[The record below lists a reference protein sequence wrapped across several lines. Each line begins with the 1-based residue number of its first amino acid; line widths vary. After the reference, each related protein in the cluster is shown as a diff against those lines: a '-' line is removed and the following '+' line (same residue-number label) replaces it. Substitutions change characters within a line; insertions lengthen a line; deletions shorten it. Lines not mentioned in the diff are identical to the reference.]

1 MPSDP
6 APSGPLRTR
15 IGLTGRG
22 WWFLGTGLVLAAI
35 GLSQGWTPAVQFG
48 ALIALLPLAAA
59 LLTRSPRADLDLQR
73 DLSARELASG
83 DELKVT
89 VSVRGRFP
97 RGRSLLLEDAAPPEL
112 GGPHRFALNGI
123 AGQGVSRS
131 HYRLRVG
138 ARGIHHVGP
147 MRIHVIDRYGM
158 VHRVITEGMRD
169 EIIVHPPVVE
179 LDPLVLGGASVGTGS
194 GHLGARGAA
203 TDDVIPRDYQPGDEV
218 RRIDWKASARTGAL
232 MIRSEESPW
241 RSAVTL
247 VLDLR
252 ESDHRGREP
261 ESSIDAALSMAAS
274 IGCLALESGWDLTVR
289 TTDDVVL
296 FAGSPMTGVA
306 AERRELLLALATVP
320 VSQSVVPS
328 SSLAYSAQASG
339 SGPLILIAGR
349 LSVPSARLLTG
360 IGLHSPTRL
369 LVAIAAEQWA
379 ASEPGTPAPARS
391 AGGTDDA
398 LGWFH
403 QAGWRITALERTA
416 PGTAALTAAVAT
428 SWAGLGARR

>member
-6 APSGPLRTR
+6 ASPGSIRSR
-15 IGLTGRG
+15 VGLTGRG
-22 WWFLGTGLVLAAI
+22 WWFLGTGMVLAGV
-35 GLSQGWTPAVQFG
+35 GLVQRWTPAVQFG

-59 LLTRSPRADLDLQR
+59 LLTRSPRSTLDLHR

-83 DELKVT
+83 DQLKVT

-138 ARGIHHVGP
+138 ARGIHHLGP

-158 VHRVITEGMRD
+158 VHRVITAGIRD

-179 LDPLVLGGASVGTGS
+179 LDPLILGGASLGSGS

-218 RRIDWKASARTGAL
+218 RRIDWKASARTGSL
-232 MIRSEESPW
+232 MVRSEENPW

-247 VLDLR
+247 VIDLR

-274 IGCLALESGWDLTVR
+274 IGCLALASGWDLTVR
-289 TTDDVVL
+289 TTDDLTL
-296 FAGSPMTGVA
+296 FAGSPMTGMA
-306 AERRELLLALATVP
+306 AERRELLLALATVA
-320 VSQSVVPS
+320 VSHSAVPS
-328 SSLAYSAQASG
+328 SSLAYSAHASG
-339 SGPLILIAGR
+339 TGPLILIAGR

-360 IGLHSPTRL
+360 IGTHTPTRL
-369 LVAIAAEQWA
+369 LVAIAADQWA
-379 ASEPGTPAPARS
+379 PGDPAGAAPPRS
-391 AGGTDDA
+391 GSGGEDA
-398 LGWFH
+398 LAWF
-403 QAGWRITALERTA
+403 QLAGWRISALERTA
-416 PGTAALTAAVAT
+416 PGTAALTGAVAS
-428 SWAGLGARR
+428 SWARLGA